1 MILSNKQPL
10 FLFDIDGTLL
20 SIKREFSRPFIRKCL
35 SEAGIASAGLDHA
48 TFAGRTD
55 RDIFHSLVTGH
66 TRSADL
72 AAGNDGRKHGPNK
85 PAISEPAAKGN
96 GSPAARPE
104 YDTEKHYEELK
115 AIYIEQLTL
124 ELQAG
129 HVEVFDGVIESIAYC
144 IDNHIP
150 IALLTGNYRETAFVK
165 LNRAGLDHYFSHG
178 SFGCDHTDRNML
190 AERAVEL
197 TESWYGQRTDPSM
210 MVVIGDTPRDI
221 ECARHAGLHAVAVS
235 TGHYNNEVLARHN
248 PDMLLEGLN
257 NPENWIPACIRQ
269 INGGRG

>member
-1 MILSNKQPL
+1 MILSNRLPL

-20 SIKREFSRPFIRKCL
+20 TVRREFSRPFIRKCL
-35 SEAGIASAGLDHA
+35 TEAGIASTGLDHA

-55 RDIFHSLVTGH
+55 RDIFLSLVTGH
-66 TRSADL
+66 SRTPVQGAGKDGSKRIRINRTLTEPAAQENGSS
-72 AAGNDGRKHGPNK
+72 AAGNG
-85 PAISEPAAKGN
+85 
-96 GSPAARPE
+96 
-104 YDTEKHYEELK
+104 YDTERHYEELK

-129 HVEVFDGVIESIAYC
+129 HVEVFDGVHESIAYC
-144 IDNHIP
+144 IDNNIP

-190 AERAVEL
+190 AEQAVEL
-197 TESWYGQRTDPSM
+197 TESWYGQRSDPSM

-235 TGHYNNEVLARHN
+235 TGHYNSEVLARHN
-248 PDMLLEGLN
+248 PDMLLDGLN

-269 INGGRG
+269 IRTNP